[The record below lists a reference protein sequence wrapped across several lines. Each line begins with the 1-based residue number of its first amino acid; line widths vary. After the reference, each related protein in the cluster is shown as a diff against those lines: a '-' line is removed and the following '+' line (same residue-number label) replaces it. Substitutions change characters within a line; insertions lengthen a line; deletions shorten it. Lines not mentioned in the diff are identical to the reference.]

1 MPDGLDVLEV
11 RDRLDVEVPLGGRA
25 LVVSDM
31 HLAAPSTAASRQA
44 ARELA
49 VALEGWAGPGVLV
62 LNGDILELLL
72 GDNAG
77 DPAPALAAHPRFTA
91 ALSRFAA
98 EPGRRILYVVG
109 NHDGRLAWDAD
120 AVRTVADQTGAEL
133 CLAAEVRFETG
144 GGPRVVRIEHGHR
157 LDPSNAFADPRN
169 PLDIPLG
176 HHVVKEALPALESA
190 LWLSGVE
197 HLADPA
203 SIPSFIASRLA
214 YRKMARYLGWL
225 AVPLALALAVKI
237 PLVVALAE
245 RRGRA
250 ASLESWSRHLL
261 MIAGVIFIDV
271 ALVGV
276 TVAIGARQAWKA
288 LAGSLRALGSREGN
302 RAAED
307 EAETLI
313 RAGHAGFITGHTH
326 RAELRP
332 VGNGFYANTGCCDE
346 ILVERPGR
354 LGLPPV
360 FGAEQERTWVE
371 LEAGGELRVRLHHT
385 RSPQQCERLLE
396 RLVARRRPETPL
408 RPAVVAEYPHGESWP
423 QDETSLVRLRSVRR
437 RASAVVIAAGVLNL
451 VSAVTPPLRY
461 RLKWLLDAVP
471 LAVPQVAAV
480 AVALAG
486 LGLLLLGRGV
496 RRGHRRAWLVS
507 LALLLG
513 SVVLHLVKGVDVEEV
528 AVAGLVAGYLLVH
541 RRAFRVASD
550 PASARVGLVWAAAGA
565 AVATAVGTAAAWLIK
580 PFNAPRLSLHR
591 AALAVVERLVGVDSI
606 RVAHRLDEFLSP
618 VLAAVGFG
626 LVAVLGWQLLRPVI
640 HRVYDHSR
648 AERVR
653 AKSAVA
659 RYGADSLA
667 YFALRD
673 DKRYFFFGETVVAY
687 AVIGGVALVSPDPI
701 GPFGERAAAWSAF
714 RRFADESGWIVACMG
729 VTEDWLPIYRASGLR
744 TMYVGDEAVVDPQ
757 TFTLEGSRMKSLR
770 QAYNRVK
777 RGGYTVEFHD
787 PARVDPRLAD
797 ELRALSLESR
807 RGEAERGFSMT
818 LGRIFDP
825 QDTGLLLAVCKDAE
839 GTAAAFCQFVPARGI
854 GGFSLDLMRR
864 SVAEH
869 PNGLLDYVL
878 METIFHLKALG
889 SSRGLALNFATLR
902 AVLAGETGDG
912 VSQRIERWLL
922 QKMSGTMQIESLWH
936 FNAKYNP
943 DWRPRYAVYESPGNM
958 LPAAWAVAKAE
969 SFVELPLIGR
979 MLAPKADTPAA
990 SGSSKADTA
999 A

>member
-1 MPDGLDVLEV
+1 MDTAAAVDVAEV
-11 RDRLDVEVPLGGRA
+11 RDHLDVDVPLGGRA

-31 HLAAPSTAASRQA
+31 HLAAPSTPASRQA

-49 VALEGWAGPGVLV
+49 LALEGWAGPGVVV

-72 GDNAG
+72 GEHEG

-91 ALSRFAA
+91 ALARFAA
-98 EPGRRILYVVG
+98 EPGRRIVYVVG
-109 NHDGRLAWDAD
+109 NHDGRLAWDAG
-120 AVRTVADQTGAEL
+120 AARTVAVEIGAEL
-133 CLAAEVRFETG
+133 CLAAELRFETG
-144 GGPRVVRIEHGHR
+144 AGARLVRVEHGHR

-169 PLDIPLG
+169 PLDVPVG
-176 HHVVKEALPALESA
+176 HYVVKEALPALESA
-190 LWLSGVE
+190 VWLSGVE

-203 SIPSFIASRLA
+203 SIPNFIASRLT

-225 AVPLALALAVKI
+225 AVPLLLALAVKI
-237 PLVVALAE
+237 PLVMALAE

-250 ASLESWSRHLL
+250 ASVEWWSRHLL
-261 MIAGVIFIDV
+261 MIGGVVFVDV

-276 TVAIGARQAWKA
+276 TVALGARQAWRAMAGGLGA
-288 LAGSLRALGSREGN
+288 LSSRAGN
-302 RAAED
+302 RAAQT
-307 EAETLI
+307 EAETLV
-313 RAGHAGFITGHTH
+313 RSGHAGYITGHTH

-332 VGNGFYANTGCCDE
+332 VGDGFYANTGCCDE
-346 ILVERPGR
+346 ILVERPAR

-360 FGAEQERTWVE
+360 FAAEQERTWVE
-371 LEAGGELRVRLHHT
+371 LEAGAELRVRLHHT
-385 RSPQQCERLLE
+385 RTPQPAERFLE
-396 RLVARRRPETPL
+396 RLVARRRPDTPL
-408 RPAVVAEYPHGESWP
+408 RPAVVAEYPHGDSWP
-423 QDETSLVRLRSVRR
+423 QDETSLARLRSVRR
-437 RASAVVIAAGVLNL
+437 RASAVVAAAGVLNL

-486 LGLLLLGRGV
+486 LGLLLLSMGV
-496 RRGHRRAWLVS
+496 RRGQRRAWLVS
-507 LALLLG
+507 FLLLLG
-513 SVVLHLVKGVDVEEV
+513 SVVLHLAKGVDVEEV

-541 RRAFRVASD
+541 RKAFRVASD
-550 PASARVGLVWAAAGA
+550 ATSARAGLVWAAAGA
-565 AVATAVGTAAAWLIK
+565 AVATVVATATAWLIK
-580 PFNAPRLSLHR
+580 PYRGARLSLHR
-591 AALAVVERLVGVDSI
+591 AALAAVERLVGVSSVP
-606 RVAHRLDEFLSP
+606 VAHRLDEFLSP

-640 HRVYDHSR
+640 HRVYDHGR
-648 AERVR
+648 ADRDR

-673 DKRYFFFGETVVAY
+673 DKRYFFSGETVVAY

-701 GPFGERAAAWSAF
+701 GPVGERSAAWEAF
-714 RRFADESGWIVACMG
+714 RRNALESGWIVACMG

-744 TMYVGDEAVVDPQ
+744 TMYVGDEAVVDCSV
-757 TFTLEGSRMKSLR
+757 FTLEGSRMKSLR

-787 PARVDPRLAD
+787 PARVAPALAD

-825 QDTGLLLAVCKDAE
+825 DDTGLLLAVCKGADGNAV
-839 GTAAAFCQFVPARGI
+839 AFCQFVPARGI

-878 METIFHLKALG
+878 IETIFHLKEQG
-889 SSRGLALNFATLR
+889 FRGLTLNFATLR

-936 FNAKYNP
+936 FNAKYDP
-943 DWRPRYAVYESPGNM
+943 EWRPRYAVYESPGNM

-979 MLAPKADTPAA
+979 MLAPK
-990 SGSSKADTA
+990 SDTA